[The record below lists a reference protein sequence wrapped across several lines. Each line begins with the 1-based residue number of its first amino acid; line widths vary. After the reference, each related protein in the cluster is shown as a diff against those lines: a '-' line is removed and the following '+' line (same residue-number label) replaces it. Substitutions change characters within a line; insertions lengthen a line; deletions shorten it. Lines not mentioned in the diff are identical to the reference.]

1 MENPDS
7 SNKTLIIVLVVV
19 ALLLLCCCCVAL
31 VLAWNYGDAF
41 VNALNDMGAVLP
53 FFAAA

>member
-1 MENPDS
+1 MEK

-19 ALLLLCCCCVAL
+19 ALLLCCCCLAL
-31 VLAWNYGDAF
+31 ALAWNYGDAF
-41 VNALNDMGAVLP
+41 VNALNDMSAVVP